1 MANPEKEKEW
11 DNSTR
16 SCALIFPIFF
26 DEVYYYFTIK
36 SYSDLGIELL
46 QKEYKILT
54 ITQTEMT
61 S

>member
-11 DNSTR
+11 DNSTG
-16 SCALIFPIFF
+16 SCALIFYFF